1 MDTVYPEPT
10 SLLYRRPVRK
20 KLRGNATRY
29 RTQPVTFAEIQVK
42 YTLSYNLNETIIH
55 MKCFLKYKHIIIS
68 INGNEIVTVRILMFQ
83 EVDED
88 NLDDIPEATKVS
100 SKKSTK
106 SEIDLNR
113 KFDEFRRLRDKK
125 YSKSENDSP
134 SPNELS
140 PVISPTKDPTAGIC
154 HPLDVTNNCKTPG
167 GTATPGKIIQR
178 PSL

>member
-29 RTQPVTFAEIQVK
+29 RTQPVTFAEIQ
-42 YTLSYNLNETIIH
+42 
-55 MKCFLKYKHIIIS
+55 
-68 INGNEIVTVRILMFQ
+68 

-100 SKKSTK
+100 SKKSTR

-140 PVISPTKDPTAGIC
+140 PVISPTKDPTVGTC
-154 HPLDVTNNCKTPG
+154 HPLDVTSNCKTAG
-167 GTATPGKIIQR
+167 GTATPGKIVQR